1 MHQLAATAE
10 LLSTRFRKD
19 NLDYASCVNL
29 SVRHGSVRWLQPFHD
44 SFHRAVNV
52 FIMITQLGFCCIYF
66 VFMAEN
72 FRQVLEYF
80 DFQEE
85 RTLMNTLLIRII
97 KGGSEKWAL

>member
-97 KGGSEKWAL
+97 KGGSEK